1 MNTSDV
7 PEDLQRLIEHDTI
20 DFITKAKR
28 NFPIKKSLGL
38 LFFGTAWTALS
49 SIFIQSFT
57 EPFLA
62 SKSIPVPGLVIGL
75 FFIVGIGILIS
86 GLSSLFQKGGF
97 FIGTAQS
104 LIKYRNGKITR
115 TAWNEF
121 TEKIEITN
129 KVDDGSLAFTL
140 NTFSIDIPSD
150 ADSNRTT
157 TKVTY
162 DKIYMTDVQEVY
174 EIERKCRKRIL
185 ENLKK

>member
-1 MNTSDV
+1 MNTSDI

-28 NFPIKKSLGL
+28 NFPIKKSLSL
-38 LFFGTAWTALS
+38 VFFGTAWTALS

-86 GLSSLFQKGGF
+86 GVRSLFQKGGYF
-97 FIGTAQS
+97 VGTTKS

-115 TAWNEF
+115 TTWNKF

-129 KVDDGSLAFTL
+129 KVDGGSLAFIL
-140 NTFSIDIPSD
+140 NTFTIDIPSD
-150 ADSNRTT
+150 ADSYRANV
-157 TKVTY
+157 KVTY

-174 EIERKCRKRIL
+174 EIERKCRRRIRK
-185 ENLKK
+185 NLKK